1 MTAQPAAGGML
12 CQVAERRSSNGV
24 FGAFGPFLLSARFHG
39 LEEKRMR
46 IRLLTP
52 EDALSF
58 RELRFRALR
67 DHPDAFGSSYE
78 EAANL
83 SVEETAE
90 RLKSSPDAL
99 ILGAFDAAGKLVGM
113 VGFYREKGVKKRH
126 KGVIWGMYCLPECR
140 GKGVGKALLA
150 EAVGRGGG
158 MKRPGAERVPR
169 RDFQSHCAKN
179 LAFVHGITVMHQAT
193 RYR

>member
-1 MTAQPAAGGML
+1 
-12 CQVAERRSSNGV
+12 
-24 FGAFGPFLLSARFHG
+24 
-39 LEEKRMR
+39 MR

-58 RELRFRALR
+58 RELRLRALK

-99 ILGAFDAAGKLVGM
+99 IWVPLMRRGSWWEWSAFTG
-113 VGFYREKGVKKRH
+113 R
-126 KGVIWGMYCLPECR
+126 
-140 GKGVGKALLA
+140 KA
-150 EAVGRGGG
+150 
-158 MKRPGAERVPR
+158 
-169 RDFQSHCAKN
+169 
-179 LAFVHGITVMHQAT
+179 
-193 RYR
+193 